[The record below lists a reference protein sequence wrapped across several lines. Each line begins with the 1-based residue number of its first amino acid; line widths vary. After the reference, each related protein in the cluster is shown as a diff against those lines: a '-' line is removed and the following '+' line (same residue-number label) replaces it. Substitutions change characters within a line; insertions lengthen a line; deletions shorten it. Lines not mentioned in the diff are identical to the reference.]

1 MKWLLILLATTVS
14 LQAQFRINTTE
25 FQQISLVMDPYA
37 SYKENGLNIG
47 LEIENVRMLYERFS
61 ITNFSALNN
70 GYTDLIGAL
79 GLSFTR
85 GIWEK
90 TRFYAGGRLGVIIR
104 NGTHP
109 TAGIECG
116 IDTNLWEAMSIGL
129 RATRD
134 YRSDMEFNDG
144 VNQWRN
150 SGYIRLTFKL

>member
-1 MKWLLILLATTVS
+1 MKWLLMLLVTTIS
-14 LQAQFRINTTE
+14 FSQFKINTTQ
-25 FQQISLVMDPYA
+25 FQQISLVVDPYA

-47 LEIENVRMLYERFS
+47 IEIENVRTLYQRFS

-70 GYTDLIGAL
+70 GYTDLIGAV
-79 GLSFTR
+79 GMSFTR
-85 GIWEK
+85 GMWEK
-90 TRFYAGGRLGVIIR
+90 TRWYAGGRLGAIIR
-104 NGTHP
+104 NGVHP

-116 IDTNLWEAMSIGL
+116 IDTNLTEGMSIGL